1 MSIRLSRDTPA
12 RAVKGRGARTTPV
25 LIRPFGTNI
34 CAISP
39 LEWPVRRLVKKDEID
54 LWEYAHMPKREDKV

>member
-12 RAVKGRGARTTPV
+12 RAGKGRGARSTPV
-25 LIRPFGTNI
+25 LIPQFGTNI

-39 LEWPVRRLVKKDEID
+39 LEWPVKRLVKKDEID
-54 LWEYAHMPKREDKV
+54 LWEYALIPKREDKV